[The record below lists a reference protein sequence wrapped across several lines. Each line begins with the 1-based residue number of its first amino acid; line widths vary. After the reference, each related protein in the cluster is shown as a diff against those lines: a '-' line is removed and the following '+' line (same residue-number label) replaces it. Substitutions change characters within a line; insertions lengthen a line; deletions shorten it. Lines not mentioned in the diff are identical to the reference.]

1 MLVNHQLRLEINS
14 MAKQDSVQ
22 KKLAKVRAPRV
33 HLTYDVEIGDAI
45 ETKEIPFVVGV
56 LGEFSGDS
64 KIEQPKL
71 KDKKFV
77 EVDLDTFDEV
87 MQGLAPRANFRV
99 QNNLSDTGGEF
110 AVDLAFNSINDF
122 RPESIAEQVDPL
134 RQLVEARDRL
144 ADLRNKISANEKLE
158 DLLDEV
164 LSNTEQV
171 KHLAEQNIGNEEE

>member
-1 MLVNHQLRLEINS
+1 
-14 MAKQDSVQ
+14 MANQDSVQ

-33 HLTYDVEIGDAI
+33 HLTYDVEVGDSL

-64 KIEQPKL
+64 KLEQPRF

-87 MQGLAPRANFRV
+87 MSGVAPRAAFRV
-99 QNNLSDTGGEF
+99 SNDLSDKGGEF
-110 AVDLAFNSINDF
+110 SVDLAFNSIDDF
-122 RPESIAEQVDPL
+122 RPEAVAKQIEPL
-134 RQLVEARDRL
+134 KQLVEARDRL

-158 DLLDEV
+158 DLLDDV
-164 LSNTEQV
+164 LKNTEQV
-171 KHLAEQNIGNEEE
+171 KKMAEQNPTEGED

>member
-1 MLVNHQLRLEINS
+1 
-14 MAKQDSVQ
+14 MANQDSVQ

-33 HLTYDVEIGDAI
+33 HLTYDVEVGDSI

-64 KIEQPKL
+64 VLEQPRL

-77 EVDLDTFDEV
+77 EVDLVTFDEV
-87 MQGLAPRANFRV
+87 MSGLAPRATFRV
-99 QNNLSDTGGEF
+99 SNDLSDKGGKF
-110 AVDLAFNSINDF
+110 AVDLAFNRIDDF
-122 RPESIAEQVDPL
+122 RPEAVAAQIEPL
-134 RQLVEARDRL
+134 KQLVQARDRL

-164 LSNTEQV
+164 LKNTEQV
-171 KHLAEQNIGNEEE
+171 RKMAEQNLSDGE

>member
-1 MLVNHQLRLEINS
+1 
-14 MAKQDSVQ
+14 MANQDSVQ

-33 HLTYDVEIGDAI
+33 HLTYDVEVGDSI

-64 KIEQPKL
+64 VLEQPRL

-87 MQGLAPRANFRV
+87 MSGLAPRATFRV
-99 QNNLSDTGGEF
+99 SNDLSDKSGEF
-110 AVDLAFNSINDF
+110 AVDLAFNRIDDF
-122 RPESIAEQVDPL
+122 RPEAVAAQIEPL
-134 RQLVEARDRL
+134 KQLVQARDRL

-164 LSNTEQV
+164 LKNTEQV
-171 KHLAEQNIGNEEE
+171 RKMAEQNLSDGE

>member
-1 MLVNHQLRLEINS
+1 
-14 MAKQDSVQ
+14 MANQDSVQ

-33 HLTYDVEIGDAI
+33 HLTYDVEVGDSL

-64 KIEQPKL
+64 KLEQPRF

-87 MQGLAPRANFRV
+87 MSGLAPRSAFRV
-99 QNNLSDTGGEF
+99 SNDLSDKGGEF
-110 AVDLAFNSINDF
+110 SVDLAFNSIDDF
-122 RPESIAEQVDPL
+122 RPEAVAEQIEPL
-134 RQLVEARDRL
+134 KQLVEARDRL

-158 DLLDEV
+158 DLLDDV
-164 LSNTEQV
+164 LKNTEQV
-171 KHLAEQNIGNEEE
+171 KKMAEQNPTEGED

>member
-1 MLVNHQLRLEINS
+1 
-14 MAKQDSVQ
+14 MANQDSVQ

-33 HLTYDVEIGDAI
+33 HLSYDVEVGDSI

-64 KIEQPKL
+64 VLEQPRL

-87 MQGLAPRANFRV
+87 MSGLAPRATFRV
-99 QNNLSDTGGEF
+99 SNDLSDKGGEF
-110 AVDLAFNSINDF
+110 AVDLAFNRIDDF
-122 RPESIAEQVDPL
+122 RPEAVAAQIEPL
-134 RQLVEARDRL
+134 KQLVQARDRL

-164 LSNTEQV
+164 LKNTEQV
-171 KHLAEQNIGNEEE
+171 RKMAEQNLSDGE

>member
-1 MLVNHQLRLEINS
+1 

-22 KKLAKVRAPRV
+22 KKIAKVRAPRV
-33 HLTYDVEIGDAI
+33 HLTYDVEVGDSM

-64 KIEQPKL
+64 KLEQPRF

-87 MQGLAPRANFRV
+87 MSGLAPQASFRV
-99 QNNLSDTGGEF
+99 RNDLSDKGGEF
-110 AVDLAFNSINDF
+110 AVDLAFNSIDDF
-122 RPESIAEQVDPL
+122 RPEAVAEQIEPL
-134 RQLVEARDRL
+134 KQLVQARDRL

-158 DLLDEV
+158 DLLDDV
-164 LSNTEQV
+164 LKNTEQV
-171 KHLAEQNIGNEEE
+171 KKMAEQNQTDGED

>member
-1 MLVNHQLRLEINS
+1 
-14 MAKQDSVQ
+14 MARQDSVQ

-64 KIEQPKL
+64 TLEQPRL

-87 MQGLAPRANFRV
+87 MSGLAPRATFRV
-99 QNNLSDTGGEF
+99 DNELSEKAGEF
-110 AVDLAFNSINDF
+110 AADLAFNSIDDF
-122 RPESIAEQVDPL
+122 RPEAVANQVEPL

-158 DLLDEV
+158 DLLDDV
-164 LSNTEQV
+164 LKNTEQV
-171 KHLAEQNIGNEEE
+171 KQMAEQNLSDSEE

>member
-1 MLVNHQLRLEINS
+1 
-14 MAKQDSVQ
+14 MANQDSVQ

-33 HLTYDVEIGDAI
+33 HLTYDVEVGDSI

-64 KIEQPKL
+64 VLEQPRL

-77 EVDLDTFDEV
+77 EVDLDTFDEG
-87 MQGLAPRANFRV
+87 MSGLAPRATFRGS
-99 QNNLSDTGGEF
+99 NDLSDKGGEF
-110 AVDLAFNSINDF
+110 AVDLAFNRIDDF
-122 RPESIAEQVDPL
+122 RPEAVAAQIEPL
-134 RQLVEARDRL
+134 KQLVQARDRL

-164 LSNTEQV
+164 LKNTEQV
-171 KHLAEQNIGNEEE
+171 RKMAEQNLSDGE

>member
-1 MLVNHQLRLEINS
+1 
-14 MAKQDSVQ
+14 MANQDSVQ

-33 HLTYDVEIGDAI
+33 HLTYDVEVGDSI

-64 KIEQPKL
+64 VLEQPRL

-87 MQGLAPRANFRV
+87 MSGLAPRATFRV
-99 QNNLSDTGGEF
+99 SNDLSDKGGEF
-110 AVDLAFNSINDF
+110 AVDLAFNRIDDF
-122 RPESIAEQVDPL
+122 RPEAVAAQIAPL
-134 RQLVEARDRL
+134 KQLVQARDRL

-164 LSNTEQV
+164 LKNTEQV
-171 KHLAEQNIGNEEE
+171 RKMAEQNLSDGE

>member
-1 MLVNHQLRLEINS
+1 
-14 MAKQDSVQ
+14 MANQDSVQ

-33 HLTYDVEIGDAI
+33 HLTYDVEVGDSL

-64 KIEQPKL
+64 KLEQPRF

-87 MQGLAPRANFRV
+87 MSGLAPRVAFRV
-99 QNNLSDTGGEF
+99 SNDLSDKGGEF
-110 AVDLAFNSINDF
+110 SVDLAFNSIDDF
-122 RPESIAEQVDPL
+122 RPEAVAKQIEPL
-134 RQLVEARDRL
+134 KQLVEARDRL

-158 DLLDEV
+158 DLLDDV
-164 LSNTEQV
+164 LKNTEQV
-171 KHLAEQNIGNEEE
+171 KKMAEQNPTEGED

>member
-1 MLVNHQLRLEINS
+1 
-14 MAKQDSVQ
+14 MANQDSVQ

-33 HLTYDVEIGDAI
+33 HLTYDVEVGDSI

-64 KIEQPKL
+64 VLEQPRL

-87 MQGLAPRANFRV
+87 MSGLAPRATFRV
-99 QNNLSDTGGEF
+99 SNNLSDKGGEF
-110 AVDLAFNSINDF
+110 AVDLAFNRIDDF
-122 RPESIAEQVDPL
+122 RPEAVAAQIEPL
-134 RQLVEARDRL
+134 KQLVQARDRL

-164 LSNTEQV
+164 LKNTEQV
-171 KHLAEQNIGNEEE
+171 RKMAEQNLSDGE

>member
-1 MLVNHQLRLEINS
+1 
-14 MAKQDSVQ
+14 MANQDSVQ

-33 HLTYDVEIGDAI
+33 HLTYDVEVGDSI

-64 KIEQPKL
+64 VLEQPRL

-87 MQGLAPRANFRV
+87 MSGLAPRATFRV
-99 QNNLSDTGGEF
+99 SNDLSDKGGEF
-110 AVDLAFNSINDF
+110 AVELAFNRIDDF
-122 RPESIAEQVDPL
+122 RPEAVAAQIEPL
-134 RQLVEARDRL
+134 KQLVQARDRL

-164 LSNTEQV
+164 LKNTEQV
-171 KHLAEQNIGNEEE
+171 RKMAEQNLSDGE

>member
-1 MLVNHQLRLEINS
+1 
-14 MAKQDSVQ
+14 MANQDSVQ

-33 HLTYDVEIGDAI
+33 HLTYDVEVGDSI

-64 KIEQPKL
+64 VLEQPRL

-87 MQGLAPRANFRV
+87 MAGLAPRATFRV
-99 QNNLSDTGGEF
+99 SNNLSDKGGEF
-110 AVDLAFNSINDF
+110 AVDLAFNRIDDF
-122 RPESIAEQVDPL
+122 RPEAVAAQIEPL
-134 RQLVEARDRL
+134 KQLVQARDRL

-158 DLLDEV
+158 DLLDDV
-164 LSNTEQV
+164 LKNTEQV
-171 KHLAEQNIGNEEE
+171 RKMAEQNLSDGE

>member
-1 MLVNHQLRLEINS
+1 
-14 MAKQDSVQ
+14 MANQDSVQ

-33 HLTYDVEIGDAI
+33 HLTYDVEVGDSI

-64 KIEQPKL
+64 VLEQPRL

-87 MQGLAPRANFRV
+87 MSGLAPRATFRV
-99 QNNLSDTGGEF
+99 SNDLSDKGGEF
-110 AVDLAFNSINDF
+110 AVDLAFNRIDDF
-122 RPESIAEQVDPL
+122 RPEAVAAQIEPL
-134 RQLVEARDRL
+134 KQLVQARDRL
-144 ADLRNKISANEKLE
+144 ADLRNRISANEKLE

-164 LSNTEQV
+164 LKNTEQV
-171 KHLAEQNIGNEEE
+171 RKMAEQNLSDGE

>member
-1 MLVNHQLRLEINS
+1 
-14 MAKQDSVQ
+14 MANQDSVQ

-33 HLTYDVEIGDAI
+33 HLTYDVEVGNSI

-64 KIEQPKL
+64 VLEQSRL

-87 MQGLAPRANFRV
+87 MSGLAPRATFRV
-99 QNNLSDTGGEF
+99 SNDLSDKGGEF
-110 AVDLAFNSINDF
+110 AVDLAFNRIDDF
-122 RPESIAEQVDPL
+122 RPEAVAAQIEPL
-134 RQLVEARDRL
+134 KQLVQARDRL

-158 DLLDEV
+158 DLLDDV
-164 LSNTEQV
+164 LKNTEQV
-171 KHLAEQNIGNEEE
+171 RKMAEQSLSDGE

>member
-1 MLVNHQLRLEINS
+1 
-14 MAKQDSVQ
+14 MANQDSVQ

-33 HLTYDVEIGDAI
+33 HLTYDVEVGDSI

-64 KIEQPKL
+64 VLEQPRL

-87 MQGLAPRANFRV
+87 MSGLAPRATFRV
-99 QNNLSDTGGEF
+99 SNNLSDKGGEF
-110 AVDLAFNSINDF
+110 AVDLAFNRIDDF
-122 RPESIAEQVDPL
+122 RPEAVAAQIEPL
-134 RQLVEARDRL
+134 KQLVQARDRL

-158 DLLDEV
+158 DLLDDV
-164 LSNTEQV
+164 LKNTEQV
-171 KHLAEQNIGNEEE
+171 RKMVEQNLSDGE

>member
-1 MLVNHQLRLEINS
+1 

-22 KKLAKVRAPRV
+22 KKIAKVRAPRV
-33 HLTYDVEIGDAI
+33 HLTYDVEVGDSM

-64 KIEQPKL
+64 KLEQPRF

-87 MQGLAPRANFRV
+87 MSGLAPQASFRV
-99 QNNLSDTGGEF
+99 RNDLSDKGGEF
-110 AVDLAFNSINDF
+110 AVDLAFNSIDDF
-122 RPESIAEQVDPL
+122 RPEAVAEQIGPL
-134 RQLVEARDRL
+134 KQLVQARDRL

-158 DLLDEV
+158 DLLDDV
-164 LSNTEQV
+164 LKNTEQV
-171 KHLAEQNIGNEEE
+171 KKMAEQNQTDGED

>member
-1 MLVNHQLRLEINS
+1 
-14 MAKQDSVQ
+14 MARQDSVQ

-45 ETKEIPFVVGV
+45 ETKEIPFVVRV

-64 KIEQPKL
+64 TLEQPRL

-87 MQGLAPRANFRV
+87 MSGLAPRATFRV
-99 QNNLSDTGGEF
+99 DNELSEKAGEF
-110 AVDLAFNSINDF
+110 AVDLAFNSIDDF
-122 RPESIAEQVDPL
+122 RPEAVANQVEPL

-158 DLLDEV
+158 DLLDDV
-164 LSNTEQV
+164 LKNTEQV
-171 KHLAEQNIGNEEE
+171 KQMAEQNLSDSEE

>member
-1 MLVNHQLRLEINS
+1 
-14 MAKQDSVQ
+14 MANQDSVQ

-33 HLTYDVEIGDAI
+33 HLTYEVEVGDSI
-45 ETKEIPFVVGV
+45 ETKESPIVLGV

-64 KIEQPKL
+64 VLEQPRL

-87 MQGLAPRANFRV
+87 MSGLAPRATFRV
-99 QNNLSDTGGEF
+99 SNDLSDKGGEF
-110 AVDLAFNSINDF
+110 AVDLAFNRIDDF
-122 RPESIAEQVDPL
+122 RPEAVAAQIEPL
-134 RQLVEARDRL
+134 KQLVQARDRL

-164 LSNTEQV
+164 LKNTEQV
-171 KHLAEQNIGNEEE
+171 RKMAEQNLSDGE

>member
-1 MLVNHQLRLEINS
+1 
-14 MAKQDSVQ
+14 MANQDSVQ

-33 HLTYDVEIGDAI
+33 HLTYDVEVGDSL

-64 KIEQPKL
+64 KLEQPRF

-87 MQGLAPRANFRV
+87 MSGLAPRAAFRV
-99 QNNLSDTGGEF
+99 SNDLSDRGGDF

-122 RPESIAEQVDPL
+122 RPEAVAEQIEPL
-134 RQLVEARDRL
+134 KKLVEARDRL

-158 DLLDEV
+158 DLLDDV
-164 LSNTEQV
+164 LKNTEQV
-171 KHLAEQNIGNEEE
+171 KRMAEQNQTDGED

>member
-1 MLVNHQLRLEINS
+1 

-33 HLTYDVEIGDAI
+33 HLTYDVEVGDSI
-45 ETKEIPFVVGV
+45 ESKEIPFVVGV

-64 KIEQPKL
+64 KLEQPRL

-87 MQGLAPRANFRV
+87 MAGLAPRATFRV
-99 QNNLSDTGGEF
+99 NNDLSDKGGEF
-110 AVDLAFNSINDF
+110 AVDLAFNSIDDF
-122 RPESIAEQVDPL
+122 RPESVANQIEPL
-134 RQLVEARDRL
+134 KQLVQARDRL

-158 DLLDEV
+158 DLLDDV
-164 LSNTEQV
+164 LKNTEQV
-171 KHLAEQNIGNEEE
+171 KKMAEQNQTDSEV

>member
-1 MLVNHQLRLEINS
+1 
-14 MAKQDSVQ
+14 MARQDSVQ

-56 LGEFSGDS
+56 LGEFSGNS
-64 KIEQPKL
+64 TLEQPRL

-87 MQGLAPRANFRV
+87 MSGLAPRATFRV
-99 QNNLSDTGGEF
+99 ANELSEKAGEF
-110 AVDLAFNSINDF
+110 AVDLAFNSIDDF
-122 RPESIAEQVDPL
+122 RPEAVADQVEPL
-134 RQLVEARDRL
+134 RKLVAARDCL

-158 DLLDEV
+158 DLLDDV
-164 LSNTEQV
+164 LQNTEQV
-171 KHLAEQNIGNEEE
+171 RRMAEQNQSEGED